1 MNAEISPETSDPRA
15 IATAWALDE
24 LTPEERAAFEQQI
37 ENDSELAALAEE
49 TKAFCGVLSGSLGH
63 PTLELQEAAR
73 SRLLFEA
80 DRPRREAKVVRAT
93 WIRRLTTMAACFAAG
108 SAGTWWFLDGN
119 TVRNQYA
126 REPASTLR
134 ASAKDA
140 AVTSSGV
147 RSSSYVTPVNM
158 PASGT
163 SGTLLTDE
171 QSAELKRRW
180 ALALGYQDLGKYK
193 EAEGEFNHILSA
205 DPTDSRARRG
215 LERVQKRIADYD
227 KAARDETRLRMLE
240 GGVDTTPTAGP
251 VTGVT
256 PLPEAAHPVTAPA
269 TPPNVSAAPPA
280 DFAAANVQQG
290 DFLTPRPASGPSP
303 ANAPENHASGYSGY
317 TYPVDTAQTSGAN
330 GLAHSAE
337 QSKPVTRT
345 PLRTERGIFVPA
357 KPASTTPSAAAGAA
371 TLATTVP
378 SRTSADALTTGDFDH
393 REGAF
398 AYVAGESRELT
409 AGESYAQ
416 VVENPFR
423 TVLKEP
429 LSTFSTDVDT
439 ASYAN
444 VRRFLNMGQCP
455 PPAAVRLEELVNYF
469 PYDYAPPTDG
479 KPFAV
484 HVEMTSAPWDS
495 THRIARIALKGK
507 EIAQGERPAANLVF
521 LVDVSGS
528 MDTENKL
535 PLVKKSL
542 KFVVERLTEKDTVSL
557 VTYAGESG
565 VALPATNGG
574 DKQRIS
580 AAIDALRAGGSTNG
594 AGGITTAYAQAS
606 QHFNK
611 EGINRVILATDGDF
625 NVGVTSNEDLLQL
638 ITDKAKSG
646 TFLSV
651 LGYGMGNTKDDR
663 MELLAD
669 KGNGNYAYIDSLSEA
684 RKTLADQFNGTL
696 VTIAKD
702 VKVQIEFNPAV
713 IRSYR
718 LLGYEN
724 RMLAKE
730 DFADD
735 RKDAGEIGAGHTVTA
750 LYELVPVG
758 VPDQP
763 VNTTEKLKYQSKP
776 EPVTA
781 APAVVADASG
791 ETMTVNLRWK
801 APDGEQSQLMEVPVK
816 DTGAKISQSSP
827 ETRWAVAVAGF
838 ASLLNNSRHA
848 GLSWEDVRVLARS
861 AKGTDANGYR
871 GEFLQ
876 LLDKA
881 ASVRPTERQ

>member
-80 DRPRREAKVVRAT
+80 DRPRREAKVVRAK
-93 WIRRLTTMAACFAAG
+93 WIRRLTTMAACVAAG
-108 SAGTWWFLDGN
+108 SAGTWWWMMSTSERSYELRAASPVY
-119 TVRNQYA
+119 VRNFNSDDQA
-126 REPASTLR
+126 SEGNSAVVPVSTSAPADRRSRSET
-134 ASAKDA
+134 A
-140 AVTSSGV
+140 ATGAVSG
-147 RSSSYVTPVNM
+147 
-158 PASGT
+158 PA
-163 SGTLLTDE
+163 
-171 QSAELKRRW
+171 
-180 ALALGYQDLGKYK
+180 
-193 EAEGEFNHILSA
+193 EA
-205 DPTDSRARRG
+205 T
-215 LERVQKRIADYD
+215 
-227 KAARDETRLRMLE
+227 
-240 GGVDTTPTAGP
+240 
-251 VTGVT
+251 
-256 PLPEAAHPVTAPA
+256 VTAPVTDA
-269 TPPNVSAAPPA
+269 DIKKQEKAVDEARLAMMDAMKKHNIVDYAPLSSSKDLAQNVPA
-280 DFAAANVQQG
+280 GV
-290 DFLTPRPASGPSP
+290 DFLQPRPASGPPP
-303 ANAPENHASGYSGY
+303 ANSPENYASGYTIPLS
-317 TYPVDTAQTSGAN
+317 PPADTAQPDGWSIDRTGRPK
-330 GLAHSAE
+330 H
-337 QSKPVTRT
+337 VTDT
-345 PLRTERGIFVPA
+345 LRTEKGIFVPG
-357 KPASTTPSAAAGAA
+357 KPASTSTTPTEATQTYGGNGGSINFTGPAQQETVTSSPTPAKAV

-398 AYVAGESRELT
+398 AYIAGESRELT

-735 RKDAGEIGAGHTVTA
+735 KKDAGEIGAGHTVTA
-750 LYELVPVG
+750 LYELIPVG

-781 APAVVADASG
+781 APAVAADASS

-861 AKGTDANGYR
+861 AKGADANGYR